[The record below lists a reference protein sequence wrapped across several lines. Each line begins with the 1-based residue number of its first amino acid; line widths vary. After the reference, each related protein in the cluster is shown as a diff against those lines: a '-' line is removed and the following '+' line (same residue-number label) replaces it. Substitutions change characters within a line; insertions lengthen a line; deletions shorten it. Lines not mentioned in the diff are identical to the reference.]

1 MSRDDHFHWH
11 LSVKILGSWLRQG
24 KRSTLWTNLK
34 RTIVVPRGHIGL
46 KSILKK
52 AGRLRTAAAAACAF
66 LAMHE
71 ETAPIRLDPYSPSQ
85 ECPGSYVRALVEEGL
100 MATLMEARVWTS
112 DSADHHGK
120 FEGQQELE
128 EMCGAALMHLA
139 TVKHV
144 HSIGLVRQTIGMV
157 NLSYDAHGQMGVQ
170 VHTPTIMFLM
180 TTMWGMAR
188 SDRVNRDSF
197 HRCNTIGTIGSLF
210 KRFPHFLGPLEPLAE
225 RDAMSARMRRLHA
238 AEAKHQQEFLT
249 GLEYA
254 VALLWLLL
262 GDEVEDKCI
271 TPDMS
276 QSMREWKVE
285 GDGVSKQ
292 VEGVDLQEAGP
303 RMPRTSHV
311 QGHVG
316 QLGED
321 HTRMVKGRRQWPEEA
336 EASSSFHEG
345 AAVLMEVMR
354 MPSWSGNVT
363 MQRLAVRALWQL
375 SYRSKQLQ
383 ALFTDGGMPRAML
396 TLMSKAVDTAL
407 SVEATYALQLL
418 VRPDDPGEGAAV
430 PVAGDG
436 GAEGAENRPEEGG
449 KLREE
454 IKAIK
459 KRRTQERRQKQAM
472 WEKMNDSRRLKAI
485 ARSRTSL
492 ARTQDLIVEA
502 ARQCDAAEHLYDQK
516 WWSFYIADLE
526 QEIQEERATITKLQ
540 DPGTEVDT
548 LGNIVVD
555 PELEALK
562 KESMLLKADIEDS
575 IKISSL
581 DPDHSLLFCKP
592 KEQER
597 MTLLEYN
604 WPAQE
609 EHNATF
615 QTQEDREEE
624 VEERMG
630 QERMIRADS
639 RAAADAACPA
649 TECKR
654 RSRAESENKTLPD
667 AKVHYDAMTLMLVQ
681 LDRPEWEIAGAGA
694 LGVGR
699 WAMYKGNK
707 KALLSLHT
715 IPALS
720 RLVHRAMA
728 TMAHRRTFAQA
739 HVTDGPENAVA
750 SGHDGTCDGSGRDPG
765 SPASFHKR
773 DEEQRHGHILGGSCG
788 LARRYALMALLNLSI
803 ERAAQRE
810 ICRYSTYS
818 LLRVMYAVEG
828 VEVEADD
835 KRVAGLVL
843 ANISDHPLGRNDLYQ
858 AELRIKGVL
867 VNAGFEYTA
876 SEEGFSRLWRAAEE
890 ALGMFDH
897 SPYPTSVGSSP
908 RNQPPSED
916 MLSFDRWMQQLGGSA
931 LQSHRNQSQHVPPPP
946 SEMVP
951 TEDRED
957 VPIGSQAISAGVL
970 RQMLREPVATLWVAP
985 DSAPHELPK
994 EPAPSD
1000 GLLALEDGAAPPP
1013 KDPPRVAITSS
1024 EEHGSRPEH
1033 PGSDLTP
1040 SSRPRSARFQEEE
1053 EPTTA
1058 AEPTPLRDGGGAEPP
1073 SKGSGAPRS
1082 SSSGKPPTPQKKAQR
1097 AQVKARPKSACA
1109 QGDDGSGFGLRNPL
1123 ASAEASR
1130 RRPTWSS
1137 TPAPT
1142 LGFLFSDLRKWA
1154 LSELRPKSAASQQE
1168 ESAEEPEKWNEG
1180 EPRVTMHPTR
1190 FSVSPSMSPSWKPRV
1205 KAYLESSWDSL
1216 QGLEGKKVA
1225 KATKA
1230 GSSALH
1236 SKPPTLLIP
1245 HKERPPALPSAENE
1259 QEIAR
1264 DPLGAVRR
1272 KREIMEEGATVMKV
1286 VLEPWNPR
1294 NTVSFKRNFLEP
1306 SKTP

>member
-1 MSRDDHFHWH
+1 M
-11 LSVKILGSWLRQG
+11 
-24 KRSTLWTNLK
+24 
-34 RTIVVPRGHIGL
+34 
-46 KSILKK
+46 
-52 AGRLRTAAAAACAF
+52 
-66 LAMHE
+66 
-71 ETAPIRLDPYSPSQ
+71 
-85 ECPGSYVRALVEEGL
+85 
-100 MATLMEARVWTS
+100 
-112 DSADHHGK
+112 
-120 FEGQQELE
+120 
-128 EMCGAALMHLA
+128 AALPA
-139 TVKHV
+139 
-144 HSIGLVRQTIGMV
+144 
-157 NLSYDAHGQMGVQ
+157 
-170 VHTPTIMFLM
+170 
-180 TTMWGMAR
+180 
-188 SDRVNRDSF
+188 
-197 HRCNTIGTIGSLF
+197 
-210 KRFPHFLGPLEPLAE
+210 PL
-225 RDAMSARMRRLHA
+225 
-238 AEAKHQQEFLT
+238 
-249 GLEYA
+249 
-254 VALLWLLL
+254 
-262 GDEVEDKCI
+262 
-271 TPDMS
+271 
-276 QSMREWKVE
+276 
-285 GDGVSKQ
+285 
-292 VEGVDLQEAGP
+292 
-303 RMPRTSHV
+303 
-311 QGHVG
+311 
-316 QLGED
+316 
-321 HTRMVKGRRQWPEEA
+321 
-336 EASSSFHEG
+336 
-345 AAVLMEVMR
+345 
-354 MPSWSGNVT
+354 
-363 MQRLAVRALWQL
+363 
-375 SYRSKQLQ
+375 
-383 ALFTDGGMPRAML
+383 
-396 TLMSKAVDTAL
+396 
-407 SVEATYALQLL
+407 
-418 VRPDDPGEGAAV
+418 
-430 PVAGDG
+430 
-436 GAEGAENRPEEGG
+436 
-449 KLREE
+449 
-454 IKAIK
+454 
-459 KRRTQERRQKQAM
+459 
-472 WEKMNDSRRLKAI
+472 
-485 ARSRTSL
+485 
-492 ARTQDLIVEA
+492 
-502 ARQCDAAEHLYDQK
+502 
-516 WWSFYIADLE
+516 
-526 QEIQEERATITKLQ
+526 
-540 DPGTEVDT
+540 
-548 LGNIVVD
+548 
-555 PELEALK
+555 
-562 KESMLLKADIEDS
+562 
-575 IKISSL
+575 
-581 DPDHSLLFCKP
+581 
-592 KEQER
+592 
-597 MTLLEYN
+597 
-604 WPAQE
+604 
-609 EHNATF
+609 
-615 QTQEDREEE
+615 
-624 VEERMG
+624 
-630 QERMIRADS
+630 
-639 RAAADAACPA
+639 
-649 TECKR
+649 R
-654 RSRAESENKTLPD
+654 RSCVLHPVPLYRYLAAPSSQRRRAC
-667 AKVHYDAMTLMLVQ
+667 Q
-681 LDRPEWEIAGAGA
+681 
-694 LGVGR
+694 
-699 WAMYKGNK
+699 
-707 KALLSLHT
+707 
-715 IPALS
+715 ALS

-1123 ASAEASR
+1123 ASAVSESQLSSR
-1130 RRPTWSS
+1130 PPRDRQRNRPSTATVRRQKPPIGTSGSRFPDSHSPRVSRPTSALRPSS
-1137 TPAPT
+1137 AAFRHREVAEDVARPNSAAHPEIRPMSGKRQRVRPKSATH
-1142 LGFLFSDLRKWA
+1142 LQ
-1154 LSELRPKSAASQQE
+1154 RPKSAASQQE

-1306 SKTP
+1306 SKTPVRLVAFEHVKAIPALLPPPLRPTNTDAPESDEWFMSTLGPPMNSSCPLWV

>member
-1 MSRDDHFHWH
+1 MALVPSELMRTQGGAADGVSQSLPAAESSPHVRPPEELAPDPSQELVQDEKLVDVGSAALWVAMAGLSRTPALAERYLRLKQIMSINRLLEDMLAVPDLKHAAQCLAGTMALLSSNKGLARLIMQHSDAVNPDDVNDWHKNMTELMDHGRD
-11 LSVKILGSWLRQG
+11 SGAEQKG

-85 ECPGSYVRALVEEGL
+85 RSAVTVSCISSATRSAATFCALRFDLRMGTGMRGDRDQRPALQPELGGRLRGDQRISDENVSEDQATVLRGFGGEDAWGRGSATRCSADSVSGLRGDPVSDGLSDGEREAKDQATVNLSGSRRCSADTGGEDAWGRAISDGERERGSATVLRGFGGGSWGPKISDGEREAKDQRRCSGGWWRDAVGTRRINDGERGRRIKRRCLTDSVARMRGDRRRISDGEREAKDQATVLRRFGGEDAWGPEGSTAVNGPRISGSERSEITRPVLADSVARCVGTQDRGL
-100 MATLMEARVWTS
+100 MRRGRDQTAINVKLEGSSDGAADSKKIYSGGHLMERVWTSVWTS

-630 QERMIRADS
+630 QERMIRYS
-639 RAAADAACPA
+639 RASQARVSGGIVDDLTEEEARQRQRRLSQNMQRHRRISQILDA
-649 TECKR
+649 
-654 RSRAESENKTLPD
+654 RAKSENKTLPD

-715 IPALS
+715 IPLP
-720 RLVHRAMA
+720 H
-728 TMAHRRTFAQA
+728 THPF
-739 HVTDGPENAVA
+739 PEMPNA
-750 SGHDGTCDGSGRDPG
+750 
-765 SPASFHKR
+765 
-773 DEEQRHGHILGGSCG
+773 
-788 LARRYALMALLNLSI
+788 
-803 ERAAQRE
+803 
-810 ICRYSTYS
+810 
-818 LLRVMYAVEG
+818 
-828 VEVEADD
+828 
-835 KRVAGLVL
+835 
-843 ANISDHPLGRNDLYQ
+843 
-858 AELRIKGVL
+858 
-867 VNAGFEYTA
+867 
-876 SEEGFSRLWRAAEE
+876 
-890 ALGMFDH
+890 
-897 SPYPTSVGSSP
+897 
-908 RNQPPSED
+908 
-916 MLSFDRWMQQLGGSA
+916 
-931 LQSHRNQSQHVPPPP
+931 
-946 SEMVP
+946 
-951 TEDRED
+951 
-957 VPIGSQAISAGVL
+957 
-970 RQMLREPVATLWVAP
+970 
-985 DSAPHELPK
+985 
-994 EPAPSD
+994 
-1000 GLLALEDGAAPPP
+1000 
-1013 KDPPRVAITSS
+1013 
-1024 EEHGSRPEH
+1024 
-1033 PGSDLTP
+1033 
-1040 SSRPRSARFQEEE
+1040 
-1053 EPTTA
+1053 
-1058 AEPTPLRDGGGAEPP
+1058 
-1073 SKGSGAPRS
+1073 
-1082 SSSGKPPTPQKKAQR
+1082 
-1097 AQVKARPKSACA
+1097 
-1109 QGDDGSGFGLRNPL
+1109 
-1123 ASAEASR
+1123 
-1130 RRPTWSS
+1130 
-1137 TPAPT
+1137 
-1142 LGFLFSDLRKWA
+1142 
-1154 LSELRPKSAASQQE
+1154 
-1168 ESAEEPEKWNEG
+1168 
-1180 EPRVTMHPTR
+1180 
-1190 FSVSPSMSPSWKPRV
+1190 
-1205 KAYLESSWDSL
+1205 
-1216 QGLEGKKVA
+1216 
-1225 KATKA
+1225 
-1230 GSSALH
+1230 
-1236 SKPPTLLIP
+1236 
-1245 HKERPPALPSAENE
+1245 
-1259 QEIAR
+1259 
-1264 DPLGAVRR
+1264 
-1272 KREIMEEGATVMKV
+1272 
-1286 VLEPWNPR
+1286 
-1294 NTVSFKRNFLEP
+1294 
-1306 SKTP
+1306 